1 MTKAFESKADLD
13 FTQDADGLIKASR
26 EPLFLRILGWSE
38 YEAEERIYSEIK
50 MTREA
55 NFIEALQNHYDIKD
69 KLILDVGCGIGG
81 FVVQLGLRGAKVI
94 GIEPSKEYSIIV
106 QKRIGKY
113 NLKDTCQCIRDSGEL
128 LPFLDDTFD
137 YVICFSVLEHTNNPY
152 SVIKEI
158 IRVAKPNGII
168 FIQTENYF
176 SFWDAHYRIL
186 WFPLMPKKI
195 AKFYLR
201 LRGRDPYFLENHI
214 TYTTFF
220 SLQGY
225 IKKLGNVRDLSRSSI
240 EEKLQNPESIQSPL
254 KRFVV
259 NTFKVLRLNRT
270 LLLQLIYWILFLRNI
285 MKPGIAFD
293 LKKVNDKDG

>member
-1 MTKAFESKADLD
+1 MTKMRKAFESKADVD
-13 FTQDADGLIKASR
+13 IIVDVDDLIKAFR
-26 EPLFLRILGWSE
+26 EPLLLRACGWSE
-38 YEAEERIYSEIK
+38 HEVEERIYSEIK

-55 NFIEALQNHYDIKD
+55 NSIEALQNHYDIKD

-94 GIEPSKEYSIIV
+94 GIEPSREYSIIV

-158 IRVAKPNGII
+158 IRVTKPNGII
-168 FIQTENYF
+168 FIRTENYF
-176 SFWDAHYRIL
+176 SFWEPHYRIL
-186 WFPLMPKKI
+186 WFPLIPKNL

-201 LRGRDPYFLENHI
+201 LRGRDPYFFENHI
-214 TYTTFF
+214 TYTTFL
-220 SLQGY
+220 SLLRY
-225 IKKLGNVRDLSRSSI
+225 IKKLGNVIDLSRISI
-240 EEKLQNPESIQSPL
+240 KQKIRNPESIQSPF

-259 NTFKVLRLNRT
+259 YASKALRLSSF
-270 LLLQLIYWILFLRNI
+270 IYYILFLRNI
-285 MKPGIAFD
+285 MKSGIVFD
-293 LKKVNDKDG
+293 LKKINR